1 MALFTT
7 LLVGLGLLALRRFA
21 IIHIVKYG
29 CCARGCFNALLSA
42 NARYGMCDTCY
53 GSAYETDWESEWERM
68 KAIDASPFGRLK
80 ARCRQTYNRQRLYIR
95 HG

>member
-7 LLVGLGLLALRRFA
+7 LLVGLGLLALRHFA

-29 CCARGCFNALLSA
+29 CYARGCFNALLSA
-42 NARYGMCDTCY
+42 NNRYGMCDTCY
-53 GSAYETDWESEWERM
+53 GIVFGADWEADWERIQ
-68 KAIDASPFGRLK
+68 ALRTSPFGRLK
-80 ARCRQTYNRQRLYIR
+80 ARCRQAYYRQRLYIR